1 LPLLSINYDSPREI
15 RSFLD
20 SRNLGMRKKF
30 GQNFLI
36 NPRIRARLLSALETQ
51 DGDEVWEIGPGLGA
65 MTTGLLDQGARVTAF
80 EIDPAFS
87 GALRE
92 LFGYN
97 ESFRLIEGDVLKTW
111 PAAAASFTTASAE
124 ASEKGGV
131 SCPCRMPLLLGN
143 LPYNIAAV
151 LLADF
156 IEKKWYFPRIV
167 VTVQKEVALRMAAL
181 RGTKTYSSFSVLCA
195 SVYRTVPLAAIKGSS
210 FYPPPRVDSQAL
222 RLELLPEKDRKNRSS
237 LFHPLVRAL
246 FSSRRKT
253 IRNNMLFFVSS
264 CIVKVPAEDAADEA
278 FRRCGLSGNLRA
290 ENLSV
295 EDFAALAE
303 AVESISSYGL

>member
-1 LPLLSINYDSPREI
+1 
-15 RSFLD
+15 
-20 SRNLGMRKKF
+20 MRKKF

-36 NPRIRARLLSALETQ
+36 NPRIRAKLLDALETR

-65 MTTGLLDQGARVTAF
+65 MTIGLLERGARVTAF

-87 GALRE
+87 GVLRE
-92 LFGYN
+92 LFGCN
-97 ESFRLIEGDVLKTW
+97 ENFRLVEGDALKTW
-111 PAAAASFTTASAE
+111 PGAAASFAAASAD
-124 ASEKGGV
+124 ASGKGGV
-131 SCPCRMPLLLGN
+131 SCPYGKPLLLGN

-151 LLADF
+151 LFADF

-167 VTVQKEVALRMAAL
+167 ATVQKEVALRMAAR
-181 RGTKTYSSFSVLCA
+181 RGTKAYSSFSVLCA

-210 FYPPPRVDSQAL
+210 FYPPPRVDSQGL
-222 RLELLPEKDRKNRSS
+222 RLELLPEKDRKNRSR

-253 IRNNMLFFVSS
+253 IRNNMIFFVSS
-264 CIVKVPAEDAADEA
+264 CTVKVPVEEA
-278 FRRCGLSGNLRA
+278 VNEALRRCGLSGDLRA
-290 ENLSV
+290 ENLGV

-303 AVESISSYGL
+303 AVESISSYGV